1 MLKKLPRKNRVAL
14 PSLLGKG
21 GANMAAAIS
30 PLDLVLCLLRH
41 NKPSLSLGNLV
52 SPALAFH
59 GWCAA
64 GLVPGK
70 RTEVCASSHITA
82 RGADL
87 LVAKQIAHR
96 LSRFDG
102 QG

>member
-1 MLKKLPRKNRVAL
+1 MASRLGRGGASMAVVI
-14 PSLLGKG
+14 SLL
-21 GANMAAAIS
+21 A
-30 PLDLVLCLLRH
+30 LVLCLLRH
-41 NKPSLSLGNLV
+41 SKPSLSLGNLV
-52 SPALAFH
+52 SRALAFH

-64 GLVPGK
+64 GLATGK
-70 RTEVCASSHITA
+70 RTEVCASTHTTV

-87 LVAKQIAHR
+87 LVVKQIAHR